1 MRKNIFYILM
11 MMILLLL
18 IIVLLIKKKNIDM
31 IASTRKGRGGRLC
44 PPIRNIRLH
53 KIWNNQAI
61 TC

>member
-1 MRKNIFYILM
+1 MRKNILYILM
-11 MMILLLL
+11 IIILLLL
-18 IIVLLIKKKNIDM
+18 IIVLFIKKKNIDM
-31 IASTRKGRGGRLC
+31 ITSTRKCRGGRLC